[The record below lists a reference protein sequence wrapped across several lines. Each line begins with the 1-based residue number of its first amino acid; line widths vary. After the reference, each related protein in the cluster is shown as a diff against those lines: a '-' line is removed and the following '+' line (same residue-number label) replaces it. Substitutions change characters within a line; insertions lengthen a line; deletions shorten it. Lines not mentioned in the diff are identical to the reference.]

1 MLIFTDGT
9 DFAGEQVFDVKAE
22 DLDPLNFGDEEE
34 QPEVCRAATHCRR
47 RGPRSERRDDVH
59 RLRKHPKNSQLIIEQ
74 ANQIIDE
81 YQEQGFSPRQPLNS
95 KGMRLPWV
103 LEEIH
108 RR

>member
-1 MLIFTDGT
+1 MYIAYANTRF
-9 DFAGEQVFDVKAE
+9 
-22 DLDPLNFGDEEE
+22 
-34 QPEVCRAATHCRR
+34 
-47 RGPRSERRDDVH
+47 S
-59 RLRKHPKNSQLIIEQ
+59 KNSQLIIEQ